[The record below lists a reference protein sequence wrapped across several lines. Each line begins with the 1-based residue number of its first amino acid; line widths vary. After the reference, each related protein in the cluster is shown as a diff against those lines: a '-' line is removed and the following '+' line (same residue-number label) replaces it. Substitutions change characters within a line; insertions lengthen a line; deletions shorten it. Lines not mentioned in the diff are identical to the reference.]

1 MIALIYFWAT
11 RLPNHL
17 AVQYLSVS
25 TATVVQWYTYLRDIC
40 SWYLLNAPP
49 VVLGGP
55 GQVVQVDET
64 LLTRT
69 KYNRGRRRRSARQW
83 LFGVYDCTTRT
94 GYLKLVPDRSAPTL
108 QALIRR
114 VVAPGTEI
122 WSDEWRSYLG
132 LGTMGY
138 VHRTMNHLR
147 HFIDQ
152 CRGSVLVSC
161 EAPI

>member
-25 TATVVQWYTYLRDIC
+25 TAMVVQWYTYLRDIC

-49 VVLGGP
+49 VALGGP

-69 KYNRGRRRRSARQW
+69 KYNGQASEECTSVAFRSVRLYYTDGLPEAGARPQRSDAS
-83 LFGVYDCTTRT
+83 GAHSPGSRARNRN
-94 GYLKLVPDRSAPTL
+94 LV
-108 QALIRR
+108 
-114 VVAPGTEI
+114 G
-122 WSDEWRSYLG
+122 
-132 LGTMGY
+132 
-138 VHRTMNHLR
+138 
-147 HFIDQ
+147 
-152 CRGSVLVSC
+152 
-161 EAPI
+161 